1 MVVRIKQ
8 NKTSKCFC
16 RKPGPCRASIEY
28 MLVLMMKVVMMF
40 SIYSQSED
48 FPESF
53 WCGISCHAVFDNRH
67 SWPWF
72 LCYLY
77 YLQNESLFRGITEMC
92 PNTYISFKVNDLWV
106 LKYVYTYVTITTSK
120 IISLSITPRVC
131 LYPFGIPPSLSPP
144 LFLSRQSLTCFLTE
158 FSWGILKH
166 TGVSAF
172 SIWQSISFCFPLKF
186 YYMLNF
192 F

>member
-1 MVVRIKQ
+1 MWE
-8 NKTSKCFC
+8 TWSMLSKHWIYACVDDE
-16 RKPGPCRASIEY
+16 GGND
-28 MLVLMMKVVMMF
+28 LQ
-40 SIYSQSED
+40 IYSESED

-53 WCGISCHAVFDNRH
+53 WCGISCHAVFDNPC

-77 YLQNESLFRGITEMC
+77 YWQNEPLFRGITEMC
-92 PNTYISFKVNDLWV
+92 PQAHIIFKVNDLWV
-106 LKYVYTYVTITTSK
+106 LKYVYTHVTITTSK

-131 LYPFGIPPSLSPP
+131 LYPFGITPSFSPP

-158 FSWGILKH
+158 ISWGILRH
-166 TGVSAF
+166 TGVSVF
-172 SIWQSISFCFPLKF
+172 SFWQSTSFCFPLKF
-186 YYMLNF
+186 YYILNF